1 MKKTV
6 LTTILILGMSAGTA
20 LAQETMPM
28 DMGYGRAMQQ
38 GRGMMMGPGPGP
50 GMMMNR
56 DDMGPAMMGG
66 RGMMMQGR
74 HGCLEMMGPGMGP
87 GMGHGMMA
95 GRMMNRMSAENQQRF
110 MDDTV
115 ELRKEMHTLRFA
127 YMEAMRNPDTRL
139 AELADMEQ
147 QMLDIRKD
155 MLRKAEKYQDMNR

>member
-1 MKKTV
+1 MKKTI
-6 LTTILILGMSAGTA
+6 LTTMLVLGMSTGTA
-20 LAQETMPM
+20 LAQGSVPM
-28 DMGYGRAMQQ
+28 DMVDGRAMQQ
-38 GRGMMMGPGPGP
+38 GRGMMMGPGPG
-50 GMMMNR
+50 MMMNR
-56 DDMGPAMMGG
+56 DDMGQGMMGG

-74 HGCLEMMGPGMGP
+74 HGCMEMMGS
-87 GMGHGMMA
+87 GMGHGMMT
-95 GRMMNRMSAENQQRF
+95 GRMMSRMSSENQQRF

-115 ELRKEMHTLRFA
+115 ELRKEMHSLRFA